1 MDGSVHLKVE
11 SGPERGREIFVPG
24 EGVRIG
30 RSTRNDVVIQDP
42 AMSRFHC
49 RVYFKPGQGMWVT
62 DLGSANDTLVNG
74 RVIQEAE
81 LRKGDEI
88 TIGETRLRV
97 VNDMPVESRPAEAE
111 RDARRPE
118 GETPP
123 VTVPLEGTV
132 DLGLGRPARSSGVSV
147 RRRRVLLLVAALV
160 MAMVAVLA
168 QPMVRGRLN
177 AWWQEVSKLLG
188 WGGRPPAT
196 YPTDLPVLDL
206 AYERVQGST
215 SNIFR
220 YFMSIGDGR
229 LVVQVDD
236 LQSARHVR
244 REKKVEPELLESL
257 ARSLETSGFFDLAP
271 EYRGVAPDIHDTV
284 DLSVTIGARTHRT
297 RLVNHLEPE
306 VLANVRGM
314 VEEFGRSELG
324 LAALAVDPATLVEKA
339 REAFWQARKMHDE
352 REIRYGNLF
361 QAIRSLK
368 EAEWY
373 LETIEPKPEFYPDVV
388 AKKRDWERELQE
400 RHDNLLFLAERA
412 IRLQDWPEAARH
424 LRILAEMI
432 PDRGDERNRNVYKKL
447 VEVERRLAT
456 RK

>member
-1 MDGSVHLKVE
+1 MDGPVHLRVE
-11 SGPERGREIFVPG
+11 SGPERGREIFVPS

-30 RSTRNDVVIQDP
+30 RSTRNDVMIQDP

-74 RVIQEAE
+74 QVIQEVE

-97 VNDMPVESRPAEAE
+97 VNDVPS
-111 RDARRPE
+111 E
-118 GETPP
+118 GRGSAGGAGISGSAGATPP
-123 VTVPLEGTV
+123 PGVGLGGTV
-132 DLGLGRPARSSGVSV
+132 DLGFGRPPGSDGVSV
-147 RRRRVLLLVAALV
+147 RRRRLFLLAAALV
-160 MAMVAVLA
+160 MALAAVLA
-168 QPMVRGRLN
+168 QPVVRSRL
-177 AWWQEVSKLLG
+177 AGWWEGLTKLLG
-188 WGGRPPAT
+188 WGERAPAT
-196 YPTDLPVLDL
+196 YTTNLPVLDL
-206 AYERVQGST
+206 TYERVQGST

-220 YFMSIGDGR
+220 YFVSIGDGR

-236 LQSARHVR
+236 MQSARHVR
-244 REKKVEPELLESL
+244 REKKVDPELLQSL
-257 ARSLETSGFFDLAP
+257 ARSLETSGFFGLSP
-271 EYRGVAPDIHDTV
+271 EYRGVAPGIHDSL
-284 DLSVTIGARTHRT
+284 DLSVTIGVRTHRT

-324 LAALAVDPATLVEKA
+324 LAALAIDPATLVEKA
-339 REAFWQARKMHDE
+339 REAFWQAQKMHDE
-352 REIRYGNLF
+352 REIRPGNLF

-373 LETIEPKPEFYPDVV
+373 LETIEPKPEFCADVI

-412 IRLQDWPEAARH
+412 IRLEDWPEAARH

-432 PDRGDERNRNVYKKL
+432 PDRGDERHRNVYKKL